1 MSSSSSASDLT
12 LRIEHASGDV
22 SELVVPTPVA
32 IDSEAVT
39 LSTIRTERA
48 LDRVARCEA
57 TVFRDEWIDVEAKL
71 DRRND
76 ELYVVDAA
84 GSNIFGGRLD
94 DWQFAGITVSVQID
108 SFERD
113 PRESEPPPS
122 FERSSLS
129 DAAIAADLIDLMDAP
144 ITAGTIEETTSSID
158 YSATH
163 TAPAVM
169 LRELSGSTAADV
181 RYRPDGTVDYLQR
194 RGVDRVVTLSPA
206 SGAVISEPRI
216 RRTMREDTTDVRVL
230 SQSDDSVFEE
240 AEAVST
246 GSDER
251 EVWKLDE
258 INSVSSSRLQARAT
272 RLANEVADASEY
284 LEVETALDPDALA
297 AVPNVGDRYTLELP
311 ASGIATDA
319 RVIEADRVI
328 DGGGDRLERVLL
340 SNRKLTLRT
349 R

>member
-1 MSSSSSASDLT
+1 MSTSDLT
-12 LRIEHASGDV
+12 LRIEHADGAV

-39 LSTIRTERA
+39 LASIRTERA
-48 LDRVARCEA
+48 LDRVARAEA
-57 TVFRDEWIDVEAKL
+57 TVFRAEWLDVEEQL

-76 ELYVVDAA
+76 ELYVVDDT
-84 GSNIFGGRLD
+84 GENIFGGRLD
-94 DWQFAGITVSVQID
+94 DWQFGGTTVSVQID

-113 PRESEPPPS
+113 PREMEPPPS
-122 FERSSLS
+122 FSRTGVS
-129 DAAIAADLIDLMDAP
+129 DATIASDLIGLMPAP
-144 ITAGTIEETTSSID
+144 LSAGTVEETTASID
-158 YSATH
+158 YAATH

-194 RGVDRVVTLSPA
+194 RGVDRAETLSPS

-216 RRTMREDTTDVRVL
+216 RRTMREDTTNVRVL
-230 SQSDDSVFEE
+230 SQSDDSTFEE
-240 AEAVST
+240 AVAVST

-251 EVWKLDE
+251 EVWELDE
-258 INSVSSSRLQARAT
+258 INSTSSSRLQARAT
-272 RLANEVADASEY
+272 RLAGEVADSPEY

-297 AVPNVGDRYTLELP
+297 AVPEVGDRYSLELP

-328 DGGGDRLERVLL
+328 DEGGDRLERVLL

>member
-1 MSSSSSASDLT
+1 MSRSDLT

-32 IDSEAVT
+32 IDNEAVT
-39 LSTIRTERA
+39 LASIRTERA
-48 LDRVARCEA
+48 LDRVARAEA
-57 TVFRDEWIDVEAKL
+57 IVFRAEWLDVEDTL
-71 DRRND
+71 DRRDD
-76 ELYVVDAA
+76 EFYVVDDS
-84 GSNIFGGRLD
+84 GTELFGGRLD
-94 DWQFAGITVSVQID
+94 DYQLGGTTVSVQID

-113 PRESEPPPS
+113 SREMKPPAS
-122 FERSSLS
+122 FSRSGAS
-129 DAAIAADLIDLMDAP
+129 DASIASDLIGLMPAP
-144 ITAGTIEETTSSID
+144 LSAGTVEQTTASID
-158 YSATH
+158 YSARH

-181 RYRPDGTVDYLQR
+181 RYRPDGTVDYLDR
-194 RGVDRVVTLSPA
+194 RGVDRGETLSPA

-216 RRTMREDTTDVRVL
+216 RRSMREDTTNVRVL

-240 AEAVST
+240 AEAVAT
-246 GSDER
+246 GTDER
-251 EVWKLDE
+251 EVWELDE
-258 INSVSSSRLQARAT
+258 INSTSSSRLQARAT
-272 RLANEVADASEY
+272 RLANEIADAPEY

-297 AVPNVGDRYTLELP
+297 AVPEVGDRYTLDLP

-328 DGGGDRLERVLL
+328 DEGGDRLERLLL